1 MLAVVLAAG
10 EGTRMRPLTYKAP
23 KVMLPVEGKPVLEHI
38 IRACVEAEIK
48 QLIIVTGYLE
58 EIIKSYFG
66 DGHHFDAQIEY
77 ASQNQQFGTAHAIA
91 QVKDFVEQ
99 KFLVLNGDSLVSSST
114 IKALAHTLED
124 KTAVI
129 AVKEVANPQQYGVI
143 EVSGDEVVR
152 IIEKPKKPLT
162 NLANLGIYGFDPAIF
177 DAIDMTLL
185 SSRGEYEITD
195 SIQLLID
202 QRYDVGYLNVP
213 DMWIDIG
220 TPWDLLNAN
229 EILLKGIGTEIDGAV
244 EPFATIIGEV
254 KIGEGSIVRNGSY
267 ITGPVVIGE
276 NCDIGPN
283 CDLRPSTSIGHRVKV
298 GHAVEVKNS
307 IIMDDTKIGHLS
319 YVGDSIIGRRCNFG
333 AGTLIA
339 NLRFDEKNIKVN
351 GVDTGRRKL
360 GVVMGD
366 DVNTGINRHDKR
378 RNNDRPGFKAWY
390 GSIGRWN
397 VSPKIKNTVT
407 GHCCFLNFKKAL
419 SSALSHLFD
428 LMANYIA
435 YGDVKHTG
443 DSE

>member
-48 QLIIVTGYLE
+48 RLIVVTGYLG

-66 DGHHFDAQIEY
+66 DGHHFDAHIEY

-99 KFLVLNGDSLVSSST
+99 KFLVLNGDSLVSPST

-124 KTAVI
+124 RTAVI
-129 AVKEVANPQQYGVI
+129 AVREVANPQQYGVI

-152 IIEKPKKPLT
+152 IVEKPKKPLT
-162 NLANLGIYGFDPAIF
+162 NLANLGIYGFNPVIF

-202 QRYDVGYLNVP
+202 ERYDVGYLNVP
-213 DMWIDIG
+213 DMWVDIG

-229 EILLKGIGTEIDGAV
+229 EILLKGIRTEIAGAV

-254 KIGEGSIVRNGSY
+254 MIGEGSIVRNGSY
-267 ITGPVVIGE
+267 IIGPVVIGE

-283 CDLRPSTSIGHRVKV
+283 CYVRPSTSIGHRVKV

-366 DVNTGINRHDKR
+366 DVNTGINSMI
-378 RNNDRPGFKAWY
+378 NVGTM
-390 GSIGRWN
+390 IGPD
-397 VSPKIKNTVT
+397 SKLGMGALADGMYPPKSKIR
-407 GHCCFLNFKKAL
+407 
-419 SSALSHLFD
+419 
-428 LMANYIA
+428 
-435 YGDVKHTG
+435 
-443 DSE
+443 